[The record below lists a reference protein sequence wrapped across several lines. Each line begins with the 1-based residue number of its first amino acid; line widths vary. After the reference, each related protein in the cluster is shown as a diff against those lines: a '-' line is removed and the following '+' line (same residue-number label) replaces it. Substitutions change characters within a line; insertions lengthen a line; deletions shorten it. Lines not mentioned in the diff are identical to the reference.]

1 MQKYTILSKF
11 NRGPAS
17 LSQHQIVMKSRS
29 INNSLFFPT
38 ALFGDFSILCF
49 VIIILAF
56 FTIRCSKGHIIS

>member
-11 NRGPAS
+11 NRGPAA
-17 LSQHQIVMKSRS
+17 LSQHQIKSRS

-38 ALFGDFSILCF
+38 ALFGDFLILCF